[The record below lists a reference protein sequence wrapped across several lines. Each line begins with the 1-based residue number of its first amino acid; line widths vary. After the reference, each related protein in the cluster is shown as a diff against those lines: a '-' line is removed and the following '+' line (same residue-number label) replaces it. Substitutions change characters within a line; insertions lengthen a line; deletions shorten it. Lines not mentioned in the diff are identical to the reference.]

1 MQLSGG
7 LYMLY
12 ADTDFSFDESA
23 TVPGLTQTIRQSG
36 SASEQDWLFGA
47 YLRGQILCTLSSSLG
62 IFGNVE
68 YLMIDDIEVSAGS
81 HRGSLDFGN
90 SFGCALGLAWTF

>member
-1 MQLSGG
+1 MH
-7 LYMLY
+7 
-12 ADTDFSFDESA
+12 ADDCS
-23 TVPGLTQTIRQSG
+23 VPQSG
-36 SASEQDWLFGA
+36 SASEQDWIFGA
-47 YLRGQILCTLSSSLG
+47 YLRGQVLWTLSPSLG

-68 YLMIDDIEVSAGS
+68 YLMLDDIEVSTGN